1 MSDNLKRILILL
13 EHLSLAKDDGMQV
26 AHLVE
31 ETGLAA
37 STVYRLVSDLEN
49 LGYLRKVDDRRLIP
63 NFSFEQTLSISGM
76 DLQNLNEACRT
87 VSESLI
93 AASEFISLRGPNL
106 FWHISEEHVQQP
118 IRLRASVGFIRGSY
132 ELDCISRMALAHS
145 TTVNVEGVWDV
156 SGFFEVGV
164 SGGKISW
171 NTAKTRIASVKPEGM
186 EFDLMGNAKGV
197 RRYCVAI
204 NGSDG
209 EFAGLL
215 TVAEAATPLRD
226 VDGHVAKISTVLLG
240 QKEAI
245 EKGWK
250 NTMNTVSHLG

>member
-1 MSDNLKRILILL
+1 
-13 EHLSLAKDDGMQV
+13 
-26 AHLVE
+26 
-31 ETGLAA
+31 
-37 STVYRLVSDLEN
+37 
-49 LGYLRKVDDRRLIP
+49 
-63 NFSFEQTLSISGM
+63 
-76 DLQNLNEACRT
+76 
-87 VSESLI
+87 
-93 AASEFISLRGPNL
+93 
-106 FWHISEEHVQQP
+106 
-118 IRLRASVGFIRGSY
+118 
-132 ELDCISRMALAHS
+132 MALAHS

>member
-1 MSDNLKRILILL
+1 MSDNLKRILTLL

-37 STVYRLVSDLEN
+37 STVYRLVNDLEN
-49 LGYLRKVDDRRLIP
+49 LGYVRKVDDRRLIP

-76 DLQNLNEACRT
+76 DLQNLNEACRS

-93 AASEFISLRGPNL
+93 AASEFISMRRQNL
-106 FWHISEEHVQQP
+106 FWHISEEHPQQP

-132 ELDCISRMALAHS
+132 ELDCISRMALAHLP
-145 TTVNVEGVWDV
+145 TDDVEGVWDV
-156 SGFFEVGV
+156 SGFYAVGV
-164 SGGKISW
+164 SGGKVSW
-171 NTAKTRIASVKPEGM
+171 STAKAQIAAVKLEGM

-197 RRYCVAI
+197 RRYCVAV

-209 EFAGLL
+209 RLAGLL

-226 VDGHVAKISTVLLG
+226 VEGHVAKVRAVLLG
-240 QKEAI
+240 RKEAI
-245 EKGWK
+245 EKDWETTTNMIGQ
-250 NTMNTVSHLG
+250 SG